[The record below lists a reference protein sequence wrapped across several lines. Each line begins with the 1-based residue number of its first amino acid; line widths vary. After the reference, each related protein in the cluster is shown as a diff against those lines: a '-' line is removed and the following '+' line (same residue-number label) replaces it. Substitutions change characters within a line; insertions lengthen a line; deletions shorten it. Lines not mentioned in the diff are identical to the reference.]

1 MTHAE
6 KARSLFLEGYS
17 CAQSV
22 LGAYAEELGLNPSAA
37 MRLASSFGGG
47 MGGMRETCGA
57 VTAML
62 MVAGLRD
69 GYDAPGDLHA
79 KTAHYA
85 RVRHLADAFRAEHGT
100 LVCRDLLAHLGTL
113 KQAPSARTEAY
124 YRERPC
130 ARFVETAA
138 RLLDEFDEIK
148 S

>member
-6 KARSLFLEGYS
+6 KAGALFLEGYS
-17 CAQSV
+17 CAQAV
-22 LGAYAEELGLNPSAA
+22 LGAYAPELGLDLPAA

-69 GYDAPGDLHA
+69 GYDAPGDLAA

-85 RVRHLADAFRAEHGT
+85 RVRGL
-100 LVCRDLLAHLGTL
+100 
-113 KQAPSARTEAY
+113 
-124 YRERPC
+124 
-130 ARFVETAA
+130 AA
-138 RLLDEFDEIK
+138 R
-148 S
+148 SPGAS